1 VLKLSLADLTDT
13 RRFAVVFAAML
24 RNGDVVL
31 LDGEMGAGKTTTTKL
46 IAEAIGVVDD
56 VTSPTYT
63 LVHTYSGGRLT
74 LHHADLYRLKST
86 AEIDDLGLEEM
97 LSAGGVLLIEWGAPA
112 GELFPTHVFV
122 SLSRSGPHVLS
133 NLKQICRIW
142 WCDAVTVYLYLN
154 RCSVSCTR
162 RG

>member
-1 VLKLSLADLTDT
+1 MLKLSLADLTDT
-13 RRFAVVFAAML
+13 RRFAVAFAGML

-46 IAEAIGVVDD
+46 IADAIGVVDD

-122 SLSRSGPHVLS
+122 SLSIDDETGRPVTLGSRSEIWS
-133 NLKQICRIW
+133 SRLKQLETNLQ
-142 WCDAVTVYLYLN
+142 DLVV
-154 RCSVSCTR
+154 
-162 RG
+162 

>member
-13 RRFAVVFAAML
+13 RRFAVAFAAML

-46 IAEAIGVVDD
+46 IAEAIGAVDD

-122 SLSRSGPHVLS
+122 SLSIDDETGRTVTLGSRSEIWS
-133 NLKQICRIW
+133 SRLKQLETNLQ
-142 WCDAVTVYLYLN
+142 DLVV
-154 RCSVSCTR
+154 
-162 RG
+162 

>member
-1 VLKLSLADLTDT
+1 MLKLSLADLTDT
-13 RRFAVVFAAML
+13 RRFAVAFAAML

-122 SLSRSGPHVLS
+122 SLSIDNETGRTVTLGSRSEIWS
-133 NLKQICRIW
+133 TRLKQLETNLQ
-142 WCDAVTVYLYLN
+142 DLVV
-154 RCSVSCTR
+154 
-162 RG
+162 

>member
-1 VLKLSLADLTDT
+1 MLKLSLADLTDT
-13 RRFAVVFAAML
+13 RRFAVAFAGML

-46 IAEAIGVVDD
+46 IADAIGVVDD

-86 AEIDDLGLEEM
+86 AEIDDLGLEEI

-122 SLSRSGPHVLS
+122 SLSIDDETGRTVTLGSRSEIWS
-133 NLKQICRIW
+133 SRLKQLETNLQ
-142 WCDAVTVYLYLN
+142 DLVV
-154 RCSVSCTR
+154 
-162 RG
+162 

>member
-1 VLKLSLADLTDT
+1 
-13 RRFAVVFAAML
+13 
-24 RNGDVVL
+24 
-31 LDGEMGAGKTTTTKL
+31 MGAGKTTTTKL

-122 SLSRSGPHVLS
+122 SLSIDDETGRTVTLGSRSEIWS
-133 NLKQICRIW
+133 SRLKQLETNLQ
-142 WCDAVTVYLYLN
+142 DLVV
-154 RCSVSCTR
+154 
-162 RG
+162 

>member
-1 VLKLSLADLTDT
+1 MLKLSLADLTDT

-112 GELFPTHVFV
+112 GELFPAHVFV
-122 SLSRSGPHVLS
+122 SLSIDDETGRTVTLGSRSEIWS
-133 NLKQICRIW
+133 SRLKQLETNLQ
-142 WCDAVTVYLYLN
+142 DLVV
-154 RCSVSCTR
+154 
-162 RG
+162 

>member
-1 VLKLSLADLTDT
+1 MLKLSLADLTDT

-86 AEIDDLGLEEM
+86 VEIDDLGLEEM

-122 SLSRSGPHVLS
+122 SLSIDDETGRTVTLGSRSEIWS
-133 NLKQICRIW
+133 SRLKQLETNLQ
-142 WCDAVTVYLYLN
+142 DLVV
-154 RCSVSCTR
+154 
-162 RG
+162 

>member
-1 VLKLSLADLTDT
+1 MLKLSLADLTDT
-13 RRFAVVFAAML
+13 RRFAVAFAAML

-46 IAEAIGVVDD
+46 IADAIGVVDD

-122 SLSRSGPHVLS
+122 SLSIDNETGRTVTLGSRSEIWS
-133 NLKQICRIW
+133 TRLKQLETNLQ
-142 WCDAVTVYLYLN
+142 DLVV
-154 RCSVSCTR
+154 
-162 RG
+162 

>member
-1 VLKLSLADLTDT
+1 MLKLSLADLTDT
-13 RRFAVVFAAML
+13 RRFAVAFAAML

-122 SLSRSGPHVLS
+122 SLSIDDETGRTVTLGSRREIWS
-133 NLKQICRIW
+133 SRLKQLETNLQ
-142 WCDAVTVYLYLN
+142 DLVV
-154 RCSVSCTR
+154 
-162 RG
+162 

>member
-1 VLKLSLADLTDT
+1 
-13 RRFAVVFAAML
+13 ML

-122 SLSRSGPHVLS
+122 SLSIDDETGRTVTLGSRSEIWS
-133 NLKQICRIW
+133 SRLKQLETNLQ
-142 WCDAVTVYLYLN
+142 DLVV
-154 RCSVSCTR
+154 
-162 RG
+162 

>member
-1 VLKLSLADLTDT
+1 MLKLSLADLTDT
-13 RRFAVVFAAML
+13 RRFAVAFAAML

-97 LSAGGVLLIEWGAPA
+97 LGAGGVLLIEWGAPA
-112 GELFPTHVFV
+112 GELFPTQVFV
-122 SLSRSGPHVLS
+122 SLSIDDETGRTVTLGSRSEIWS
-133 NLKQICRIW
+133 TRLKQLETNLQ
-142 WCDAVTVYLYLN
+142 DLVV
-154 RCSVSCTR
+154 
-162 RG
+162 

>member
-1 VLKLSLADLTDT
+1 MLKLSLADLTDT
-13 RRFAVVFAAML
+13 RRFAVAFAAML

-86 AEIDDLGLEEM
+86 AEIDDLGLEEI

-122 SLSRSGPHVLS
+122 SLSIDDETGRTVTLGSRSEIWS
-133 NLKQICRIW
+133 SRLKQLETNLQ
-142 WCDAVTVYLYLN
+142 DLVV
-154 RCSVSCTR
+154 
-162 RG
+162 

>member
-122 SLSRSGPHVLS
+122 SLSIDDETGRTVTLGSRSEIWS
-133 NLKQICRIW
+133 SRLKQLEANLQ
-142 WCDAVTVYLYLN
+142 DLVV
-154 RCSVSCTR
+154 
-162 RG
+162 

>member
-1 VLKLSLADLTDT
+1 MLKLSLADLTDT
-13 RRFAVVFAAML
+13 RRFAVAFAAML

-122 SLSRSGPHVLS
+122 SLSIDDETGRAVTLGSRSEIWS
-133 NLKQICRIW
+133 SRLKQLETNLQ
-142 WCDAVTVYLYLN
+142 DLVV
-154 RCSVSCTR
+154 
-162 RG
+162 

>member
-1 VLKLSLADLTDT
+1 MLKLSLADLTDT
-13 RRFAVVFAAML
+13 RRFAVAFAGML

-46 IAEAIGVVDD
+46 IADAIGVVDD

-122 SLSRSGPHVLS
+122 SLSIDNETGRTVTLGSRSEIWS
-133 NLKQICRIW
+133 TRLKQLETNLQ
-142 WCDAVTVYLYLN
+142 DLVV
-154 RCSVSCTR
+154 
-162 RG
+162 

>member
-1 VLKLSLADLTDT
+1 
-13 RRFAVVFAAML
+13 VFAAML

-122 SLSRSGPHVLS
+122 SLSIDDETGRTVTLGSRSEIWS
-133 NLKQICRIW
+133 SRLKQLETNLQ
-142 WCDAVTVYLYLN
+142 DLVV
-154 RCSVSCTR
+154 
-162 RG
+162 

>member
-1 VLKLSLADLTDT
+1 MLKLSLADLTDT
-13 RRFAVVFAAML
+13 RRFAVAFAAML

-46 IAEAIGVVDD
+46 IADAIGVVDD

-122 SLSRSGPHVLS
+122 SLSIDDETERTVTLGSRSEIWS
-133 NLKQICRIW
+133 SRLKQLETNLQ
-142 WCDAVTVYLYLN
+142 DLVV
-154 RCSVSCTR
+154 
-162 RG
+162 

>member
-1 VLKLSLADLTDT
+1 
-13 RRFAVVFAAML
+13 ML

-46 IAEAIGVVDD
+46 IADAIGVVDD

-122 SLSRSGPHVLS
+122 SLSIDNETGRTVTLGSRSEIWS
-133 NLKQICRIW
+133 TRLKQLETNLQ
-142 WCDAVTVYLYLN
+142 DLVV
-154 RCSVSCTR
+154 
-162 RG
+162 

>member
-1 VLKLSLADLTDT
+1 VLKLSLTDLTDT

-122 SLSRSGPHVLS
+122 SLSIDDETGRTVTLGSRSEIWS
-133 NLKQICRIW
+133 SRLKQLETNLQ
-142 WCDAVTVYLYLN
+142 DLVV
-154 RCSVSCTR
+154 
-162 RG
+162 

>member
-1 VLKLSLADLTDT
+1 MLKLSLADLTDT
-13 RRFAVVFAAML
+13 RRFAVAFAGML
-24 RNGDVVL
+24 RYGDVVL

-46 IAEAIGVVDD
+46 IADAIGVVDD

-122 SLSRSGPHVLS
+122 SLSIDDETGRTVTLGSRSEIWS
-133 NLKQICRIW
+133 SRLKQLETNLQ
-142 WCDAVTVYLYLN
+142 DLVV
-154 RCSVSCTR
+154 
-162 RG
+162 

>member
-1 VLKLSLADLTDT
+1 MLKLSLADLTDT

-122 SLSRSGPHVLS
+122 SLSIDDETGRTVTLGSRSEIWS
-133 NLKQICRIW
+133 SRLKQLETNLQ
-142 WCDAVTVYLYLN
+142 DLVV
-154 RCSVSCTR
+154 
-162 RG
+162 

>member
-1 VLKLSLADLTDT
+1 MLKLSLADLTDT

-112 GELFPTHVFV
+112 GELFPAHVFV
-122 SLSRSGPHVLS
+122 SLSIDDETGRTVTLGSRIEIWASRLEQLEA
-133 NLKQICRIW
+133 NLQ
-142 WCDAVTVYLYLN
+142 DLVV
-154 RCSVSCTR
+154 
-162 RG
+162 

>member
-1 VLKLSLADLTDT
+1 MLKLSLADLTDT
-13 RRFAVVFAAML
+13 RRFAVAFAAML

-74 LHHADLYRLKST
+74 IHHADLYRLKST

-122 SLSRSGPHVLS
+122 SLSIDDETGRTVTLGSRSEIWS
-133 NLKQICRIW
+133 TRLKQLETNLQ
-142 WCDAVTVYLYLN
+142 DLVV
-154 RCSVSCTR
+154 
-162 RG
+162 

>member
-122 SLSRSGPHVLS
+122 SLSIDDETGRTVTLGSRSEIWS
-133 NLKQICRIW
+133 SRLKQLETNLQ
-142 WCDAVTVYLYLN
+142 DLVV
-154 RCSVSCTR
+154 
-162 RG
+162 

>member
-13 RRFAVVFAAML
+13 RRFAVAFAAML

-97 LSAGGVLLIEWGAPA
+97 LSAGGVRLIEGGATA
-112 GELFPTHVFV
+112 GELFPTHGIV
-122 SLSRSGPHVLS
+122 SLSIDDETGRTVTLASRSEIWS
-133 NLKQICRIW
+133 TRLKQLETNLQ
-142 WCDAVTVYLYLN
+142 DLVV
-154 RCSVSCTR
+154 
-162 RG
+162 

>member
-1 VLKLSLADLTDT
+1 MLKLSLADLTDT
-13 RRFAVVFAAML
+13 RRFAVAFAAML

-122 SLSRSGPHVLS
+122 SLSIDDETGRTVTLGSRSEIWS
-133 NLKQICRIW
+133 SRLKQLETNLQ
-142 WCDAVTVYLYLN
+142 DLVV
-154 RCSVSCTR
+154 
-162 RG
+162 

>member
-112 GELFPTHVFV
+112 GELFPAHVFV
-122 SLSRSGPHVLS
+122 SLSIDDETGRTVTLGSRSEIWAS
-133 NLKQICRIW
+133 RLKQLETNLQ
-142 WCDAVTVYLYLN
+142 DLVV
-154 RCSVSCTR
+154 
-162 RG
+162 

>member
-1 VLKLSLADLTDT
+1 MLKLSLADLTGT
-13 RRFAVVFAAML
+13 RRFAVAFAAML

-122 SLSRSGPHVLS
+122 SLSIDDETGRTVTLGSRSEIWS
-133 NLKQICRIW
+133 SRLKQLETNLQ
-142 WCDAVTVYLYLN
+142 DLVV
-154 RCSVSCTR
+154 
-162 RG
+162 

>member
-1 VLKLSLADLTDT
+1 MLKLSLADLTDT
-13 RRFAVVFAAML
+13 RRFAVAFAAML
-24 RNGDVVL
+24 RHGDVVL

-63 LVHTYSGGRLT
+63 LVHIYSGGRLT

-122 SLSRSGPHVLS
+122 SLSIDNETGRTVTLGSRSEIWS
-133 NLKQICRIW
+133 SRLKQLETNLQ
-142 WCDAVTVYLYLN
+142 DLVV
-154 RCSVSCTR
+154 
-162 RG
+162 

>member
-13 RRFAVVFAAML
+13 RRFAVAFAAML

-122 SLSRSGPHVLS
+122 SLSIDDETGRTVTLGSRSEIWS
-133 NLKQICRIW
+133 SRLKQLETNLQ
-142 WCDAVTVYLYLN
+142 DLVV
-154 RCSVSCTR
+154 
-162 RG
+162 

>member
-86 AEIDDLGLEEM
+86 VEIDDLGLEEM

-122 SLSRSGPHVLS
+122 SLSIDDETGRTVTLGSRSEIWS
-133 NLKQICRIW
+133 SRLKQLETNLQ
-142 WCDAVTVYLYLN
+142 DLVV
-154 RCSVSCTR
+154 
-162 RG
+162 

>member
-1 VLKLSLADLTDT
+1 MLKLSLADLTDT
-13 RRFAVVFAAML
+13 RRFAVAFAAML

-86 AEIDDLGLEEM
+86 AEIDDLGLDEM

-112 GELFPTHVFV
+112 GELFPKHVFV
-122 SLSRSGPHVLS
+122 SLSIDDETGRTVTLGSRSEIWS
-133 NLKQICRIW
+133 SRLKQLETNLQ
-142 WCDAVTVYLYLN
+142 DLVV
-154 RCSVSCTR
+154 
-162 RG
+162 

>member
-1 VLKLSLADLTDT
+1 VLKLSLADITDT
-13 RRFAVVFAAML
+13 RRLAVAFAALL

-46 IAEAIGVVDD
+46 IAEAIAVVDD

-112 GELFPTHVFV
+112 GELFPTHVFL
-122 SLSRSGPHVLS
+122 SLSIDDDTGRTVTLASRSEIWS
-133 NLKQICRIW
+133 ARLKQLETNLR
-142 WCDAVTVYLYLN
+142 DLVV
-154 RCSVSCTR
+154 
-162 RG
+162 

>member
-63 LVHTYSGGRLT
+63 LVH
-74 LHHADLYRLKST
+74 
-86 AEIDDLGLEEM
+86 M

-122 SLSRSGPHVLS
+122 SLSIDDETGRTVTLGSRSEIWS
-133 NLKQICRIW
+133 SRLKQLETNLQ
-142 WCDAVTVYLYLN
+142 DLVV
-154 RCSVSCTR
+154 
-162 RG
+162 

>member
-1 VLKLSLADLTDT
+1 MLKLSLADLTDT
-13 RRFAVVFAAML
+13 RRFAVAFAAML

-86 AEIDDLGLEEM
+86 AEVDDLGLEEM
-97 LSAGGVLLIEWGAPA
+97 LSAGGVLLIEWGVPA

-122 SLSRSGPHVLS
+122 SLSIDGETGRTVTLRSRS
-133 NLKQICRIW
+133 EIWSSRLKQLETNLQNL
-142 WCDAVTVYLYLN
+142 VV
-154 RCSVSCTR
+154 
-162 RG
+162 

>member
-1 VLKLSLADLTDT
+1 MLKLSLADLTDT
-13 RRFAVVFAAML
+13 RRFAVAFAGML

-46 IAEAIGVVDD
+46 IADAIGVVDD

-122 SLSRSGPHVLS
+122 SLSIDDETGRTVTLGSRSEIWS
-133 NLKQICRIW
+133 SRLKQLETNLQ
-142 WCDAVTVYLYLN
+142 DLVV
-154 RCSVSCTR
+154 
-162 RG
+162 

>member
-1 VLKLSLADLTDT
+1 MLKLSLADLTDT
-13 RRFAVVFAAML
+13 RRFAVAFAAML

-122 SLSRSGPHVLS
+122 SLSIDDETGRTVTLGSRSEIWS
-133 NLKQICRIW
+133 TRLKQLETNLQ
-142 WCDAVTVYLYLN
+142 DLVV
-154 RCSVSCTR
+154 
-162 RG
+162 